1 MFLFNK
7 NSILENQEHQNIEQ
21 RNMEH
26 WQNSRTLQKVAEQ
39 LNITRNTRTK
49 PYQNEME
56 PYKMRNNYSVFK
68 RKFKTQN
75 LNFQLKVEIF
85 LLLI

>member
-1 MFLFNK
+1 MFFFNK

-26 WQNSRTLQKVAEQ
+26 WRNSGTLQKVAEQ

-49 PYQNEME
+49 PYQNETE
-56 PYKMRNNYSVFK
+56 PYKTKNNCSVFK

-75 LNFQLKVEIF
+75 LNFQHKVEIF